1 MEKAYLQRKRQYGE
15 LAKWIDMDAFLMAL
29 RLRRKGIIYPDV
41 ETVFGE
47 ILMAMV
53 QTATR
58 LLIREE
64 PEYAQHKK
72 LFLEPDTQS
81 LMLLLLL
88 QKLDLVDTSMT
99 SPQALK
105 FILKTVKSRLKNFVR
120 DTYGVAKRNP
130 KKCAG
135 SIDDLSV
142 MPICTDFF
150 GQVRKSTDS
159 GKVSTQ
165 NLNK

>member
-120 DTYGVAKRNP
+120 DTYATKRNP
-130 KKCAG
+130 SHIAG
-135 SIDDLSV
+135 RVEDLEV

-150 GQVRKSTDS
+150 GERRYASRTCKITTIH
-159 GKVSTQ
+159 KE
-165 NLNK
+165 K